1 MNWRKTNM
9 IIIILKL
16 PHNFQ
21 TCILCILM
29 TDNNQ
34 YFHFLLII
42 LCLVF
47 WKQLS
52 FYCFDCLFGC
62 HKSPD
67 ISMVEAKYFML
78 EFFFLFQLLHFT
90 IDLREWYVTGSV
102 GLNQQTEY
110 FLRTEV
116 CLASPFQAL
125 PLSLSN
131 QKPPSITM
139 GLHAKIAV
147 LGGEEKYS

>member
-16 PHNFQ
+16 SHNSQ

-42 LCLVF
+42 SCFVF
-47 WKQLS
+47 WEQLS
-52 FYCFDCLFGC
+52 FYCFCLFEC
-62 HKSPD
+62 HKSPG

-78 EFFFLFQLLHFT
+78 DFFFLFRLLHFT
-90 IDLREWYVTGSV
+90 MDLREWRVTGSV
-102 GLNQQTEY
+102 GLNQQNEY
-110 FLRTEV
+110 FPCTEV
-116 CLASPFQAL
+116 HLASPFQAL

-147 LGGEEKYS
+147 LGGEEKCS